1 MGAHHASIVFTA
13 SCHFLDTFFLVGS
26 YYAQY
31 LAGEPFPDDR
41 PEAAVEPALTS
52 LAEATL

>member
-1 MGAHHASIVFTA
+1 MTWVRSWQA
-13 SCHFLDTFFLVGS
+13 TFFLVGS

-31 LAGEPFPDDR
+31 FAGEPFPDDR